1 MACTCQV
8 STAWR
13 CRNAGCWKVI
23 EALLWSC
30 LFHIVYIIYSVLII
44 YSGGTFLRWRTTV
57 TTIEPNRASKDI
69 GPMATAVLRACA
81 CCIEIFD
88 SVGVL
93 ILFLPN
99 RRKLCSSD
107 SPWMCIAWL
116 LIGQDMSF
124 KAFWFESSSILFWLN
139 KPRIQKRLHMFDT
152 GVDGVRLCLHIGLGC
167 GEAIQAVAVD
177 TTRKLYVLYVWNFG
191 TL

>member
-1 MACTCQV
+1 MACTCHV

-30 LFHIVYIIYSVLII
+30 LIQIFGPNHLFRGHISEMAHNHWAKPCLQGYWANGNCSLAGLCLLYWD
-44 YSGGTFLRWRTTV
+44 LRFRWSSN
-57 TTIEPNRASKDI
+57 P
-69 GPMATAVLRACA
+69 
-81 CCIEIFD
+81 F
-88 SVGVL
+88 
-93 ILFLPN
+93 FLPN
-99 RRKLCSSD
+99 RRKLCSND